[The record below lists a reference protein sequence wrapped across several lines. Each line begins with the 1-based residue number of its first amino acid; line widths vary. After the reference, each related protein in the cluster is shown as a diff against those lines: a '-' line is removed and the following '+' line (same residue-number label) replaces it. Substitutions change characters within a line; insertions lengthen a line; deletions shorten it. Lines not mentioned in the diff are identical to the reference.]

1 MFDKILSLR
10 NKGYVP
16 DIIFDIGAH
25 HGNWTK
31 SCLQIYPRRNYLLF
45 EAIDYQ
51 ELKLFQ
57 APNISVFNEVLND
70 KIEEVEWFE
79 MQNTGDSMFKE
90 KSIHF
95 KDCVPLKKITNTLDN
110 IIENNKNIID
120 IDNIKNVF
128 IKIDCQGA
136 EIPILKGASNILKKT
151 DFIILEIPLFG
162 QYNENVPSFIE
173 HINFMNEI
181 GFITYDIVDNHY
193 INGFNMQVD
202 VLFINKNHS
211 FNTIVNELLLK

>member
-1 MFDKILSLR
+1 MFDKILLLR

-25 HGNWTK
+25 KGTWTQ
-31 SCLQIYPRRNYLLF
+31 SCLQIYPRRSYLLF

-110 IIENNKNIID
+110 IIETNKNIID

-173 HINFMNEI
+173 HINFMNSI
-181 GFITYDIVDNHY
+181 GFVTYDIADNHY

>member
-31 SCLQIYPRRNYLLF
+31 SCLQIYPTRSYLLF

-57 APNISVFNEVLND
+57 SPNISVFNEVLND

-120 IDNIKNVF
+120 IDNIKMY
-128 IKIDCQGA
+128 
-136 EIPILKGASNILKKT
+136 L
-151 DFIILEIPLFG
+151 
-162 QYNENVPSFIE
+162 
-173 HINFMNEI
+173 
-181 GFITYDIVDNHY
+181 
-193 INGFNMQVD
+193 
-202 VLFINKNHS
+202 
-211 FNTIVNELLLK
+211 